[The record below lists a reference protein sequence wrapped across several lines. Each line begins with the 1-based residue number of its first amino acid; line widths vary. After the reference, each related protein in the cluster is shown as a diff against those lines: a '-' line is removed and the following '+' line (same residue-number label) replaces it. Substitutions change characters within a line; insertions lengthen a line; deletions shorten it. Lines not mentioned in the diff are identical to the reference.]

1 MLPAVSVVFGFFFGA
16 AFGSFLN
23 VVIYRLP
30 RGMSLA
36 QPPSHC
42 PKCQHPL
49 GGLDLFPLLSFLFA
63 GAKCRYCRAPIGWR
77 YFMVELLMGT
87 IWAALWWQLLVQ
99 GNDVARF
106 IALAGFATALV
117 AALFI
122 DLEHFIIPDSINAII
137 LLIGV
142 LYNAW
147 LISQG
152 AGWFTLGAITLPA
165 ALAGWIVGTLAMWVI
180 SFGGRVFLGKDAMGH
195 GDIKLARGMGAVLF
209 PVAALISFGL
219 SIVIGLVFGI
229 VSIVLARRAGTPEKI
244 GVPITMKF
252 VNADIRVAV
261 SSLFAEAGVSHYK
274 VESDVAGQVSIE
286 FNGDAFEDAA
296 DALAEQVGASW
307 DYVDGQFRLSIE
319 KPEPLGALGKAGLG
333 YLLLVDVFALLWPK
347 LEEKWFGPEYLSE
360 EAEGED
366 DWKPGVTTIPFGP
379 ALATAA
385 ILTALFEEYF
395 LGWGR
400 AYLDWALH
408 R

>member
-30 RGMSLA
+30 LGMSLA

-42 PKCQHPL
+42 PKCQHRL

-99 GNDVARF
+99 GSDVARF

-142 LYNAW
+142 LYNVW

-165 ALAGWIVGTLAMWVI
+165 ALAGWIVGALAMWLI

-229 VSIVLARRAGTPEKI
+229 VSIVLARRASDASDESEEADEEEPESI
-244 GVPITMKF
+244 G
-252 VNADIRVAV
+252 
-261 SSLFAEAGVSHYK
+261 SLA
-274 VESDVAGQVSIE
+274 
-286 FNGDAFEDAA
+286 
-296 DALAEQVGASW
+296 
-307 DYVDGQFRLSIE
+307 
-319 KPEPLGALGKAGLG
+319 KAGLG
-333 YLLLVDVFALLWPK
+333 YLLLVDVVALAFPK

-360 EAEGED
+360 DAEGED

-379 ALATAA
+379 ALAAA
-385 ILTALFEEYF
+385 ALLVALFEET
-395 LGWGR
+395 LVGWGR

>member
-42 PKCQHPL
+42 PKCQHRL
-49 GGLDLFPLLSFLFA
+49 GGPDLFPLLSFLFA

-87 IWAALWWQLLVQ
+87 IWAALWWQLLVD
-99 GNDVARF
+99 GSDIARF
-106 IALAGFATALV
+106 VALAGFATALV

-137 LLIGV
+137 LLIGA
-142 LYNAW
+142 LYNIW
-147 LISQG
+147 LVTHG
-152 AGWFTLGAITLPA
+152 AGWFSIGGITLPS
-165 ALAGWIVGTLAMWVI
+165 ALAGWIVGTLAMWLI
-180 SFGGRVFLGKDAMGH
+180 SFGGRLFLGKDAMGH

-209 PVAALISFGL
+209 PVAALVSFGL
-219 SIVIGLVFGI
+219 SIIIGLLFGI
-229 VSIVLARRAGTPEKI
+229 VSIVLAKRAAGSADSTDDEEYEEEEPESI
-244 GVPITMKF
+244 G
-252 VNADIRVAV
+252 
-261 SSLFAEAGVSHYK
+261 SLA
-274 VESDVAGQVSIE
+274 
-286 FNGDAFEDAA
+286 
-296 DALAEQVGASW
+296 
-307 DYVDGQFRLSIE
+307 
-319 KPEPLGALGKAGLG
+319 KAGLG
-333 YLLLVDVFALLWPK
+333 YLLLIDVLALAIPK

-360 EAEGED
+360 DAEAED
-366 DWKPGVTTIPFGP
+366 DWQPGLTTIPFGP

-385 ILTALFEEYF
+385 ILVALFEERF
-395 LGWGR
+395 LGWGQ

>member
-1 MLPAVSVVFGFFFGA
+1 MLPAASVIFGFFFGA

-30 RGMSLA
+30 RNMSLS

-42 PKCQHPL
+42 PKCQHRL
-49 GGLDLFPLLSFLFA
+49 GALDLFPLLSFLLA
-63 GAKCRYCRAPIGWR
+63 GAKCRYCKAPIGWR
-77 YFMVELLMGT
+77 YFLVELLMGCL
-87 IWAALWWQLLVQ
+87 WAALWWQLLVQ
-99 GNDVARF
+99 GSDVARF

-152 AGWFTLGAITLPA
+152 GGMFTVAGITLPA
-165 ALAGWIVGTLAMWVI
+165 ALAGWIVGTLVMWVI
-180 SFGGRVFLGKDAMGH
+180 SFGGRLFLGRDAMGH

-229 VSIVLARRAGTPEKI
+229 AALVIARKSEQANE
-244 GVPITMKF
+244 
-252 VNADIRVAV
+252 
-261 SSLFAEAGVSHYK
+261 SE
-274 VESDVAGQVSIE
+274 ESDTPQEEPESLGS
-286 FNGDAFEDAA
+286 
-296 DALAEQVGASW
+296 
-307 DYVDGQFRLSIE
+307 LS
-319 KPEPLGALGKAGLG
+319 KAGLG
-333 YLLLVDVFALLWPK
+333 YLLLVDVAALFLPK
-347 LEEKWFGPEYLSE
+347 LEQKWFGPAY
-360 EAEGED
+360 EGED
-366 DWKPGVTTIPFGP
+366 TDEDWAPGPTHIPFGP
-379 ALATAA
+379 ALAIAA
-385 ILTALFEEYF
+385 ILVVLFESTF
-395 LGWGR
+395 RGWLQ
-400 AYLDWALH
+400 AYWDFALN

>member
-42 PKCQHPL
+42 PTCQHRL
-49 GGLDLFPLLSFLFA
+49 GGLDLVPLLSFLLA
-63 GAKCRYCRAPIGWR
+63 GAKCRYCKASIGWR

-99 GNDVARF
+99 GSDIARF

-142 LYNAW
+142 LNNAW

-165 ALAGWIVGTLAMWVI
+165 AFAGWIVGTFSLWLI
-180 SFGGRVFLGKDAMGH
+180 SFGGRVFLGRDAMGH

-209 PVAALISFGL
+209 PVAALMSFGL
-219 SIVIGLVFGI
+219 SIVIGLIFGI
-229 VSIVLARRAGTPEKI
+229 VSIVVAKRAS
-244 GVPITMKF
+244 
-252 VNADIRVAV
+252 D
-261 SSLFAEAGVSHYK
+261 
-274 VESDVAGQVSIE
+274 ESDQSDESDYDEEPEPIG
-286 FNGDAFEDAA
+286 
-296 DALAEQVGASW
+296 ALA
-307 DYVDGQFRLSIE
+307 
-319 KPEPLGALGKAGLG
+319 KAGLG
-333 YLLLVDVFALLWPK
+333 YLLLVDVLALFFPN
-347 LEEKWFGPEYLSE
+347 LEEKWFGPEYSSEEE
-360 EAEGED
+360 EAED
-366 DWKPGVTTIPFGP
+366 DWTPGPTHIPFGP
-379 ALATAA
+379 ALAIAA
-385 ILTALFEEYF
+385 ILVVLFESTF
-395 LGWGR
+395 RGWAR
-400 AYLDWALH
+400 AYWDFALH